1 MANICMARITVLPLD
16 DGPNAAECLP
26 DALKARLEPLSY
38 DHFGTADEEKDR
50 LEIEC
55 GFRWQP
61 PFEQLLA
68 VTADMHVYL
77 RCLYEEQGCAFMGA
91 WVASDGKV
99 LQDECIDYL

>member
-1 MANICMARITVLPLD
+1 
-16 DGPNAAECLP
+16 
-26 DALKARLEPLSY
+26 
-38 DHFGTADEEKDR
+38 
-50 LEIEC
+50 
-55 GFRWQP
+55 
-61 PFEQLLA
+61 LLA